1 MSRGNN
7 SDVGASKP
15 SRVSKRSQ
23 SPAPKT
29 VPSAPP
35 KTGKPLSSS
44 SPAAPATARIK
55 RQPTKASPPPSSS
68 SQHSPSSR
76 SSSAPPGS
84 PPSQTSA
91 SPRLGMDWAWSLAA
105 QRSLPSLEAPYPP
118 IPTTQLL
125 SWEREG
131 HTLTRS
137 LCTSEELKDYAK
149 VVRAAF
155 EREKL
160 AAFRQKVRV
169 LLGPEAFQDCQT
181 LEECEE
187 VMEEYVDPD
196 AVPFLQ
202 TFNGWRQFQDVRRL
216 ALAKRF
222 ARVAAELLNVPRV
235 RLYQDSTFLKRVGDG
250 PTLWHS
256 DLNMAPFHTNEA
268 VTMWLP
274 LTPIPP
280 EEEGG
285 TGLLFA
291 SGSHRDFALSFWE
304 DARGGGRRDL
314 EGRYALDSY
323 GRMEVGDATWHH
335 GWCLHSSGPNDLEE
349 DRMAFTLCFVA
360 DGAEMLEGGEGKLG
374 EGGAE

>member
-1 MSRGNN
+1 
-7 SDVGASKP
+7 
-15 SRVSKRSQ
+15 
-23 SPAPKT
+23 
-29 VPSAPP
+29 
-35 KTGKPLSSS
+35 
-44 SPAAPATARIK
+44 
-55 RQPTKASPPPSSS
+55 
-68 SQHSPSSR
+68 
-76 SSSAPPGS
+76 
-84 PPSQTSA
+84 
-91 SPRLGMDWAWSLAA
+91 
-105 QRSLPSLEAPYPP
+105 
-118 IPTTQLL
+118 
-125 SWEREG
+125 
-131 HTLTRS
+131 
-137 LCTSEELKDYAK
+137 
-149 VVRAAF
+149 
-155 EREKL
+155 
-160 AAFRQKVRV
+160 
-169 LLGPEAFQDCQT
+169 
-181 LEECEE
+181 
-187 VMEEYVDPD
+187 
-196 AVPFLQ
+196 
-202 TFNGWRQFQDVRRL
+202 
-216 ALAKRF
+216 
-222 ARVAAELLNVPRV
+222 VPRV

-374 EGGAE
+374 GGGAPNDEDEESYRDWRGKVGRRVGEKEHVYLPLVWDEAWRSTDTRQKKGSGEA

>member
-1 MSRGNN
+1 MAQATCRRRRGKRRLWPKCDHVVVVCALLYSYLLAHAEAFLHSPRPVLGAVRLPCTRDRALRAANQGRDSKSMSRGNN

-131 HTLTRS
+131 HTLTRDRKS
-137 LCTSEELKDYAK
+137 
-149 VVRAAF
+149 VV
-155 EREKL
+155 
-160 AAFRQKVRV
+160 
-169 LLGPEAFQDCQT
+169 
-181 LEECEE
+181 
-187 VMEEYVDPD
+187 
-196 AVPFLQ
+196 
-202 TFNGWRQFQDVRRL
+202 
-216 ALAKRF
+216 
-222 ARVAAELLNVPRV
+222 
-235 RLYQDSTFLKRVGDG
+235 
-250 PTLWHS
+250 
-256 DLNMAPFHTNEA
+256 
-268 VTMWLP
+268 
-274 LTPIPP
+274 
-280 EEEGG
+280 
-285 TGLLFA
+285 
-291 SGSHRDFALSFWE
+291 
-304 DARGGGRRDL
+304 
-314 EGRYALDSY
+314 
-323 GRMEVGDATWHH
+323 
-335 GWCLHSSGPNDLEE
+335 
-349 DRMAFTLCFVA
+349 
-360 DGAEMLEGGEGKLG
+360 
-374 EGGAE
+374 